1 MNGALKALSICFKS
15 LMSKVKQVV
24 EEKTNTTAPVQ
35 KEEVKVEVKKF
46 ESVSISAIDGNSAM
60 VNSTIQYRVNG
71 DVAKIEGLDGLSYSM
86 NNGIL
91 TIQTGAE
98 ATAVYFEV
106 TGQDGSVAVAEFTVN
121 GFNR

>member
-1 MNGALKALSICFKS
+1 
-15 LMSKVKQVV
+15 
-24 EEKTNTTAPVQ
+24 
-35 KEEVKVEVKKF
+35 
-46 ESVSISAIDGNSAM
+46 M